1 MTARLFLSRLN
12 SRILAKQHVKGIP
25 TNLLRI
31 NNGVSKLIRRL
42 ETSDGRDV
50 EMRLP
55 RRQVSDEAI
64 YGEISSQQLFKPE
77 MCGAA
82 VRKPWVHRTYRERWS
97 PA

>member
-64 YGEISSQQLFKPE
+64 YGEISSQHRFKPE
-77 MCGAA
+77 MCGAP